1 MNVLFIRRLG
11 YYLGGFSVGLI
22 LLTFILS
29 GKKTSCNYGP
39 NARVIDKLTKKKII
53 LSPTIRKNFPQLND
67 SIIKVDLTH
76 GNVDFSK
83 SDTQRDSCRLYHID
97 TKNKLI
103 ALQIENCKKAVLV
116 VGYQVVSQ

>member
-11 YYLGGFSVGLI
+11 YYLGGFSVGII

-103 ALQIENCKKAVLV
+103 ALQIVNCKKAVLV
-116 VGYQVVSQ
+116 VGYQVVSK

>member
-11 YYLGGFSVGLI
+11 YYLGGFSVGII

-53 LSPTIRKNFPQLND
+53 LSPTIRKNFSQLND
-67 SIIKVDLTH
+67 SIIKVHLTL

-103 ALQIENCKKAVLV
+103 SLQIENCKKAVHV